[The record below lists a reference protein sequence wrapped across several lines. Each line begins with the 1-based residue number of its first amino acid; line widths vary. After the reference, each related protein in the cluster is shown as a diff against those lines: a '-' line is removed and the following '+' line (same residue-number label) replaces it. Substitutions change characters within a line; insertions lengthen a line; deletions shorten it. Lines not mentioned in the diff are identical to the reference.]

1 MKVVRYQL
9 PEIVEALSSLQTF
22 AVEKKDSE
30 TMFIAKSIQNEI
42 MTWCF
47 VLCVVIWYNV
57 LYQINHVSKILQS
70 PSVSLETLKK
80 ETQGVQT
87 YLNDFRESGLY
98 ACQTDVR
105 EIAEALDI
113 EMMLPEK
120 RQQKTSRQFL
130 YEGRDQTQSTPE
142 ESFTRKF
149 FLPLFYTAIGSL
161 ND

>member
-9 PEIVEALSSLQTF
+9 PEIVEALSALQTF

-57 LYQINHVSKILQS
+57 LYQINYVSKILQS

-149 FLPLFYTAIGSL
+149 FFALVLHSHWKPQ
-161 ND
+161 